1 MENVEEDLE
10 QLSKRIVR
18 LEKKIDL
25 IIEHLQI
32 QIPNEAASKPAEFLI
47 GIAEFDA

>member
-1 MENVEEDLE
+1 MENVGEDLE
-10 QLSKRIVR
+10 QLSKKIVR

-32 QIPNEAASKPAEFLI
+32 QMPNEATSKPAEFI
-47 GIAEFDA
+47 VGIAEFDA

>member
-1 MENVEEDLE
+1 MENVVEDLE
-10 QLSKRIVR
+10 QLSKKIVR

-32 QIPNEAASKPAEFLI
+32 QTRKAEISKPADFII